1 MTTQD
6 KLKDIYEKLKAPF
19 PREAYEE
26 DKSRGFKMTSVKA
39 QYIVERLN
47 DVLGLGAWKLEGE
60 FEKCNS
66 GALFHGK
73 LTIKIDDH
81 LIEVENTGFSPV
93 NTNKKNNNVGDV
105 YKGARTDCLSKCC
118 SWIGIA
124 NDVYKGKVNP
134 DGSYKKAKH
143 QEQNSYQEKKACS
156 KPLQNKKTVNSN
168 NNSPFSDWGEPF
180 DAAGVPLFDQSGLS
194 DDEKAISHDYITG
207 ELRDKMSLFTN
218 TWRVNKKLLQYLLG
232 IKNLNDVHN
241 FNPSQKGA
249 AVHFLNE
256 KLKIK
261 ERLELEGALN
271 QAQGQ

>member
-6 KLKDIYEKLKAPF
+6 KLKDIYEQLKAPF

-26 DKSRGFKMTSVKA
+26 DKSRGFQMTSVKA

-81 LIEVENTGFSPV
+81 LIEVENTGFSAV
-93 NTNKKNNNVGDV
+93 NEKKKNNNVGDV
-105 YKGARTDCLSKCC
+105 YKSARTDCLSKCC

-143 QEQNSYQEKKACS
+143 QEQNSYQEKKTYS
-156 KPLQNKKTVNSN
+156 KPQQNKKTVNN
-168 NNSPFSDWGEPF
+168 NGNSSSVWGKPFNSSE
-180 DAAGVPLFDQSGLS
+180 VPIFDQSELTEE
-194 DDEKAISHDYITG
+194 EKAISHDYITG

-218 TWRVNKKLLQYLLG
+218 TWRVNKILLQNLLG
-232 IKNLNDVHN
+232 IKNLNDVHS
-241 FNPSQKGA
+241 FTPSQKGA

-261 ERLELEGALN
+261 ERLELEGMAN